1 MSLAPMRCIERSFWV
16 AFSGG
21 VPRMPNQTLF
31 PLGISV
37 LLHVVAVLTY
47 LHWPT
52 ATDKA
57 MDKAVEQRIVV
68 DLLQA
73 AAEPVLVPVQ
83 KTASE
88 TVANHQKMSAAPP
101 SMRTSAIS
109 SVSVTSEALPISR
122 MPELVPDEPAVKV
135 PVALPQ
141 KEEAAAPVVA
151 EVQHRSVAAAP
162 SPLSAAQPSAHG
174 AALPEGPVVIAPQ
187 RPGMP
192 DEDGLGAFKN
202 AVIGHL
208 ERFRNYPRQAR
219 DRGISGVVYVQFVI
233 NADGHVERVDVVPPR
248 ESHPLLEQ
256 AAMDTIRR
264 ASPLPGVPERL
275 KKAAQITLR
284 FAMQYE
290 LR

>member
-1 MSLAPMRCIERSFWV
+1 
-16 AFSGG
+16 
-21 VPRMPNQTLF
+21 MPNKTLF
-31 PLGISV
+31 PLGISM

-47 LHWPT
+47 LYWPA

-57 MDKAVEQRIVV
+57 MNEAVEQRIMI

-83 KTASE
+83 KTASA
-88 TVANHQKMSAAPP
+88 TVANHQKMSATPP
-101 SMRTSAIS
+101 AMRASAIS
-109 SVSVTSEALPISR
+109 SVSATSEAIPISR
-122 MPELVPDEPAVKV
+122 MPELVPDELAVKA

-141 KEEAAAPVVA
+141 KEEAAAPAVA
-151 EVQHRSVAAAP
+151 EVQHRPVAAAP
-162 SPLSAAQPSAHG
+162 SPPSEHG
-174 AALPEGPVVIAPQ
+174 AALPEDPVVIAPQ

-202 AVIGHL
+202 TVIGHL
-208 ERFRNYPRQAR
+208 ERFRNYPRQAM

-233 NADGHVERVDVVPPR
+233 DADGHVERVDVVPPR

-256 AAMDTIRR
+256 AAMNTIRR

-290 LR
+290 LH